1 MNLRVCHAAIVCL
14 LLSCPSWAGPQ
25 PAQPS
30 AAQPSAAQPGAA
42 QPGAAQQPCQQD
54 SADCREVGR
63 WEFSV
68 AIGAGARSNPLVEG
82 DAQPLVLVPQFS
94 WYGERLFVDNFELGF
109 TLLDRPRHML
119 NLLLTPGFDKFF
131 FDDGLGFGNFII
143 EDSSLVSGG
152 GDHAGAPD
160 GEPVPTQRVQQVDPK
175 KVDERR
181 LAMLAGLEYG
191 LYLKQWLLS
200 AQLLGDATGV
210 HNGKELRLALGWQ
223 GKLGD
228 NTLSASVGAVWQ
240 SRQLL
245 DYYYGL
251 DQHEVNN
258 QDLLFRGESDWS
270 PVVKVQWRRRLSESW
285 SFYSTLHYKRFG
297 SHTADSPLLE
307 DDYVVTGFIGG
318 IYHF

>member
-1 MNLRVCHAAIVCL
+1 MSLRFRHAAILSL
-14 LLSCPSWAGPQ
+14 LLSCHSWAE
-25 PAQPS
+25 S
-30 AAQPSAAQPGAA
+30 HAAEPISTDQVCKQA
-42 QPGAAQQPCQQD
+42 

-109 TLLDRPRHML
+109 TLLDRPRHMF

-143 EDSSLVSGG
+143 EDGALVGG
-152 GDHAGAPD
+152 NGDSAG
-160 GEPVPTQRVQQVDPK
+160 VPEADPK
-175 KVDERR
+175 PAQKAAQADRKKIDERR
-181 LAMLAGLEYG
+181 LAAMAGLDYG
-191 LYLKQWLLS
+191 LYLGQWLLS

-223 GKLGD
+223 GQLGD

-240 SRQLL
+240 NRQLL

-251 DQHEVNN
+251 DRHEVNN
-258 QDLLFRGESDWS
+258 EELLFRGESDWS
-270 PVVKVQWRRRLSESW
+270 PMVKFQWRRQLSESW

-297 SHTADSPLLE
+297 THTADSPLLE

>member
-1 MNLRVCHAAIVCL
+1 MNLRVCHAAILCL

-30 AAQPSAAQPGAA
+30 AAQP
-42 QPGAAQQPCQQD
+42 GAAQQSCQQD
-54 SADCREVGR
+54 SSDCREVGR

-131 FDDGLGFGNFII
+131 FDDGPGFGNFIL
-143 EDSSLVSGG
+143 EDGSLVSGD
-152 GDHAGAPD
+152 GDSAGAPEVD
-160 GEPVPTQRVQQVDPK
+160 PTPAQKMAQVDPK
-175 KVDERR
+175 KIDERR
-181 LAMLAGLEYG
+181 LAVMAGLEYG
-191 LYLKQWLLS
+191 LYLEQWLLS